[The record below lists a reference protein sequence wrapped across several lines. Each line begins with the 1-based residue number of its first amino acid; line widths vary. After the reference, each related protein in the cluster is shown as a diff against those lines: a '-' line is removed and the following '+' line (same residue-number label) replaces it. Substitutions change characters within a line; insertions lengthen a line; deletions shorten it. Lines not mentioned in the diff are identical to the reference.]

1 MKKKFHS
8 ENLVYQGIEKKI
20 TFKRKKSLETK
31 RKVPYL

>member
-8 ENLVYQGIEKKI
+8 ESLVYQGVKKKI
-20 TFKRKKSLETK
+20 SRKRKKSLETK